1 MKTLIAILS
10 LVILSACAPLS
21 QHDSW
26 LGDTGE
32 VVGRTLLCPVTLCI
46 SEYEIYDRWQQ
57 RQERQRYQAWYQSL
71 SPEKQERE
79 DQRRHERALAAAQ
92 ALGMM
97 NMGRGP
103 MLQYTPP
110 PRISV
115 PSQAP
120 MPQLPTNI
128 QSQPR
133 QGVTCLSTTSSYGG
147 QVTTNCY

>member
-1 MKTLIAILS
+1 MKPLITLFS

-46 SEYEIYDRWQQ
+46 SEYEIYSRWQQ
-57 RQERQRYQAWYQSL
+57 RQERQQYQAWYQSL

-92 ALGMM
+92 ALSMM
-97 NMGRGP
+97 NFGKP
-103 MLQYTPP
+103 LLQYQP
-110 PRISV
+110 PRRV
-115 PSQAP
+115 YAP
-120 MPQLPTNI
+120 N
-128 QSQPR
+128 
-133 QGVTCLSTTSSYGG
+133 
-147 QVTTNCY
+147 

>member
-46 SEYEIYDRWQQ
+46 SEVEFYDKWKKE
-57 RQERQRYQAWYQSL
+57 QEQHRYNAWYQSL

-97 NMGRGP
+97 NFGKP
-103 MLQYTPP
+103 LLQYQP
-110 PRISV
+110 PRRV
-115 PSQAP
+115 YAP
-120 MPQLPTNI
+120 NSTVMPQLPTNI
-128 QSQPR
+128 PAQTRQSVNCISR
-133 QGVTCLSTTSSYGG
+133 TSPYGG
-147 QVTTNCY
+147 QVYTECN